1 MAFTRNRLRFGAL
14 LFSLALVAG
23 ACGGSGKDDN
33 KVATDKTTTTLDSSD
48 STLDVGSDTTS
59 TSAVGGATSTTKKGA
74 AAATTTAKPSGDT
87 TATTAKPVT
96 DPNAVPGPAKEGT
109 YGYAQSGTT
118 PDGNVP
124 ANGTLVVS
132 GGSTQSFKRYYDPNK
147 SPLVL
152 TYAFRGD
159 GPYITAAN
167 IVFNGASA
175 SCTFGNGVPVP
186 PWPPTPGKTFSG
198 SGTCST
204 PIGQLTATLNGRVT
218 SRSGDNVG
226 IDSTVHAK
234 NASGSVYVTLHD
246 VEQWAVSLR
255 VPRSSHQTLSGTAF
269 NQPIKGDVTSNLTS
283 TP

>member
-1 MAFTRNRLRFGAL
+1 MFKLNRLRFGAV

-23 ACGGSGKDDN
+23 ACGGGGNDK
-33 KVATDKTTTTLDSSD
+33 KVATDKTTTTASSD
-48 STLDVGSDTTS
+48 STLDVGSDTTPS
-59 TSAVGGATSTTKKGA
+59 SVGGGATATTKKGSA
-74 AAATTTAKPSGDT
+74 SVTTAKPVGGN
-87 TATTAKPVT
+87 TATTAKPIS
-96 DPNAVPGPAKEGT
+96 DPNAVPGPAKVGT

-132 GGSTQSFKRYYDPNK
+132 GGQTQSFKRYFDPNK

-152 TYAFRGD
+152 TYDFRGN
-159 GPYITAAN
+159 GPFITAAN

-175 SCTFGNGVPVP
+175 SCAFGNGVPVP

-198 SGTCST
+198 SGTCTT
-204 PIGQLTATLNGRVT
+204 PIGQLTATLNGKVT
-218 SRSGDNVG
+218 SRNGDNVG
-226 IDSTVHAK
+226 IDSTVNAK
-234 NASGSVYVTLHD
+234 NASNSINVTLHD

-255 VPRSSHQTLSGTAF
+255 VPRSSHQTYSGTAF
-269 NQPIKGDVTSNLTS
+269 NRPISGDVTSTLKS